1 MKDTANGSS
10 HTRSNTLNQQ
20 SGAVQRR
27 IEQRRVKRK
36 EKMAKMKK
44 ETDEGD
50 KEKKRIMR
58 GNRAD
63 DDDSNLWSDV

>member
-1 MKDTANGSS
+1 
-10 HTRSNTLNQQ
+10 
-20 SGAVQRR
+20 
-27 IEQRRVKRK
+27 
-36 EKMAKMKK
+36 MAKMKK

>member
-10 HTRSNTLNQQ
+10 HTRSKTLNQQ
-20 SGAVQRR
+20 SGAVQSRA
-27 IEQRRVKRK
+27 EERK

-58 GNRAD
+58 GRK
-63 DDDSNLWSDV
+63 

>member
-27 IEQRRVKRK
+27 VEERK